1 MFLLV
6 NEAKLY
12 QEVIQKQ
19 ILILDLLTF
28 LLTFIE
34 AKTFSILIKKLI
46 S

>member
-19 ILILDLLTF
+19 ILIFDLLTF

>member
-12 QEVIQKQ
+12 KELIQKQ

-28 LLTFIE
+28 LLTFIKV
-34 AKTFSILIKKLI
+34 KTFSIATK
-46 S
+46 

>member
-19 ILILDLLTF
+19 ILIFDLLTF
-28 LLTFIE
+28 LLTFIK

>member
-19 ILILDLLTF
+19 ILIFDLLTF

-34 AKTFSILIKKLI
+34 AKTFSITIKKLI